1 MANAGVFDAGYEQG
15 FQRGE
20 EPRLRKQALS
30 EAEFQEKHNEIQGM
44 IDNLNTKLATIPE
57 EARNTPDYLKAKD
70 ALAQALQAR
79 YEHWKSL
86 DHPNAL
92 MKFGKMLGKDLHF
105 PQKAAPPV
113 VNPPVYGQPTLDV
126 DGEKLPTGAAYKV
139 QGPQTPAQTKAAAE
153 ANQMAAAGPLSPEQ
167 QAQSDVNTGA
177 TKRLA
182 EFNADMKFYDQQN
195 PHAAGPDATPDEKQA
210 REDYR
215 NERIQFYGQGIK
227 PIQPK
232 ETDEYWTDVK
242 GSTPEEYPKGSGK
255 YRIEQ
260 VNKRGQHQYRDLP
273 EGYAPPAPKATK
285 MTGPQLLQDSYLATL
300 KLPSSTPW
308 STLTDAQ
315 RAGYQLYLNKLKL
328 RSSNHQAA
336 IVDRDGNVHLVD
348 LSGSSGPADVSPSR
362 STPTSSAQGRS
373 GATAKGAQ
381 PTVQDLVLNFKKAT
395 PDYTKARNT
404 YNDAERIARLGD
416 KWVQTPN
423 SEADQNFVLSL
434 IRSEAGRVNQQEIAM
449 MFNAGGISEAPARW
463 AAKVGHGEL
472 PPALRQQI
480 LDFVHIQRD
489 AAKEVVDEM
498 NTSGA
503 GASQTG
509 DTSLAD
515 RLSNALAGK

>member
-1 MANAGVFDAGYEQG
+1 MANVQVFESGWAQG
-15 FQRGE
+15 ALPSQEKRE
-20 EPRLRKQALS
+20 RKQALS
-30 EAEFQEKHNEIQGM
+30 DQELEGKLTDLIQRRS
-44 IDNLNTKLATIPE
+44 DLVSKLPTLE
-57 EARNTPDYLKAKD
+57 KGTPDYDEAFN
-70 ALAQALQAR
+70 ALRQVDSDLRTTYHPENNPSAISKFGHLLTDHLGIKVKGDDGKKVTLPQQRIQKEATKREQGLQGDERLATAQAA
-79 YEHWKSL
+79 
-86 DHPNAL
+86 
-92 MKFGKMLGKDLHF
+92 
-105 PQKAAPPV
+105 AAPIS
-113 VNPPVYGQPTLDV
+113 
-126 DGEKLPTGAAYKV
+126 A
-139 QGPQTPAQTKAAAE
+139 
-153 ANQMAAAGPLSPEQ
+153 EQ
-167 QAQSDVNTGA
+167 QAQNDVSVGA
-177 TKRLA
+177 SKRLA

-195 PHAAGPDATPDEKQA
+195 PHAASPDATPEEKEA

-300 KLPSSTPW
+300 KLPFGTPW
-308 STLTDAQ
+308 SALSDAQ

-336 IVDRDGNVHLVD
+336 ITDRDGNVHIVD
-348 LSGSSGPADVSPSR
+348 LAGSSGPADVSPAR
-362 STPTSSAQGRS
+362 SVPTAPTPAQGSAGTKSRGS
-373 GATAKGAQ
+373 GSQ

-404 YNDAERIARLGD
+404 YNDADRIARLGD
-416 KWVQTPN
+416 KWITIPVGKA
-423 SEADQNFVLSL
+423 SEADANFVLSL
-434 IRSEAGRVNQQEIAM
+434 IRSEAGRVNQQEIAQ
-449 MFNAGGISEAPARW
+449 MFNAGGIAEAPERW
-463 AAKVGHGEL
+463 AAKAGHGEL
-472 PPALRQQI
+472 PPELKRQL
-480 LDFVHIQRD
+480 LDFVHMQRD

-509 DTSLAD
+509 GTSLAD